1 MVATHLVMRAHSQKI
16 FTVNEKT
23 EENLEV
29 IVDCIGNWAKDEWA
43 GMDGAI
49 ARVIKQMVFERW
61 TFVTTNVDVESI
73 SHSYFQKT
81 GCWNK
86 SQTAPGEEEADN
98 SQTRGDQWGW
108 WQQEGEGCMRTSS
121 PPPVSS
127 AIQKK
132 IFFKFLHV

>member
-49 ARVIKQMVFERW
+49 ARVIKQMVFER
-61 TFVTTNVDVESI
+61 
-73 SHSYFQKT
+73 
-81 GCWNK
+81 
-86 SQTAPGEEEADN
+86 
-98 SQTRGDQWGW
+98 
-108 WQQEGEGCMRTSS
+108 
-121 PPPVSS
+121 
-127 AIQKK
+127 
-132 IFFKFLHV
+132 